1 LQESTD
7 ELSGSFTGTLF
18 QAACPPWCATGHGVH
33 LGEEDWVHLGEPVS
47 LTTGVFAQLC
57 MTIDPSATIED
68 GPYVVIGTSE
78 YSLLEAQALS
88 ASLMAMAATGAMS
101 GRSPAV

>member
-1 LQESTD
+1 MPEATND
-7 ELSGSFTGTLF
+7 RSGGLLGTLS
-18 QAACPPWCATGHGVH
+18 QAACPAWCATGHGVH
-33 LGEEDWVHLGEPVS
+33 LGEDDWVHLGEPVS
-47 LTTGVFAQLC
+47 LTDGVSAQLC

-78 YSLLEAQALS
+78 YSLVEAQALG

-101 GRSPAV
+101 RRSPAV

>member
-1 LQESTD
+1 MPEATD
-7 ELSGSFTGTLF
+7 DRFGDLLGTLAR
-18 QAACPPWCATGHGVH
+18 AACPAWCAIGHGVH
-33 LGEEDWVHLGEPVS
+33 LGEEDWVHLGEPVP
-47 LTTGVFAQLC
+47 LTDGVSAQLC

-78 YSLLEAQALS
+78 YSLLEAQALG